1 MIFGSYS
8 TTIFFLSAT
17 FGIVGGILKV
27 RCHSPLSKVPTS
39 KEEIER
45 IEFEKY
51 YELSQAQLTDL
62 GDIKAITQRIEAI
75 EKELNMKKVYREEEK
90 ILIGEERLSK
100 LDNLEIDEE
109 YKQKLRTIL
118 TLEAQNR
125 TEEEICVE
133 VGVTKGEVE
142 LLKQLLDV

>member
-1 MIFGSYS
+1 MIFGNYS
-8 TTIFFLSAT
+8 STIFFLSAI
-17 FGIVGGILKV
+17 FGVVGGILKV

-62 GDIKAITQRIEAI
+62 GDIKSITQRIEAI
-75 EKELNMKKVYREEEK
+75 EKELNIKKAYREEEK
-90 ILIGEERLSK
+90 ILIGEERLVR
-100 LDNLEIDEE
+100 LDSLEIDED
-109 YKQKLRTIL
+109 YKLKLRTIL

-125 TEEEICVE
+125 TEEEICLE
-133 VGVTKGEVE
+133 VGATKGEVE